1 MHVSIICRYGRP
13 GLLHKCV
20 KELSPQMCAA
30 LLKMQTRATTSS
42 ARSKHWFQLHTLVHA
57 LILCICG
64 CNRPLHVFAKLRRPW
79 TCAALSG
86 MQRRATMS
94 STRSK
99 HWCQSH
105 TLLTV
110 LHMPAV
116 FATQQKHVMAYCGH
130 ICRVL
135 EHAQVCVIGTSALTW
150 QSLLWLSFAFLT
162 MLHTSADLIFLHTY
176 AVAQGDR
183 IYRLLERA

>member
-1 MHVSIICRYGRP
+1 MQGSIICRYGRP
-13 GLLHKCV
+13 GPMHKGV
-20 KELSPQMCAA
+20 EELSPRMCAA

-105 TLLTV
+105 TLLTEP
-110 LHMPAV
+110 HMPAAL
-116 FATQQKHVMAYCGH
+116 ATWQTHVIAKYSH

-135 EHAQVCVIGTSALTW
+135 EHAQVCATGTSPLTW
-150 QSLLWLSFAFLT
+150 
-162 MLHTSADLIFLHTY
+162 
-176 AVAQGDR
+176 
-183 IYRLLERA
+183 